1 MKLKHHAFVTEYLK
15 HRDAY
20 LAYVHVYN
28 VQSDNY
34 TATLSSA
41 NRLLNRPD
49 ISAAIQSVQDAIR
62 ADVEYE
68 LRQELK
74 KELLTVQ
81 RKRELLAQ
89 IATGE
94 MYVMQYY
101 KGKDCSH
108 CSQHVAPTI
117 NQMLRAIDLDSRL
130 AGHYPNTKHQSQQI
144 TTKEFPSS
152 GGVRGGLLAQESPE
166 PQQIT
171 TKEFPSSGG
180 VRGGLL
186 AQEVPEPQ
194 QITTNELPSLGGV
207 RGGLLAQE
215 SPESPESQQITTN
228 DIEHPSRCKREVGG
242 GLKRGT
248 LNVKIPIVKLKAL

>member
-1 MKLKHHAFVTEYLK
+1 MKLRHRAFVTEYLK

-34 TATLSSA
+34 IATLSSA

-130 AGHYPNTKHQSQQI
+130 AGHYPDTKHQSQQI
-144 TTKEFPSS
+144 TTKKANVDSPPVIRRGVLHDLPSAGS
-152 GGVRGGLLAQESPE
+152 SATGEIALAEEVSNAHQS
-166 PQQIT
+166 QQIT
-171 TKEFPSSGG
+171 TK
-180 VRGGLL
+180 V
-186 AQEVPEPQ
+186 
-194 QITTNELPSLGGV
+194 LPSL
-207 RGGLLAQE
+207 E
-215 SPESPESQQITTN
+215 SL
-228 DIEHPSRCKREVGG
+228 SRYKREAG
-242 GLKRGT
+242 
-248 LNVKIPIVKLKAL
+248 